1 MSKYKIHIPKH
12 LRAYRPK
19 LLRWLGKFLLKVTG
33 WKTTGHL
40 PKDQRVV
47 LIAGPHTS
55 NWDFVLAM
63 SLILSLDVNIHWVGK
78 HSIFKKGFRRLLRK
92 MGGIPVNR
100 TNPEA
105 LKQEIYNITEKY
117 KGFVIAIAPEGTRK
131 KVARLKT
138 GFLRIANETNSRIM
152 MAGIDFSNKTV
163 ELGDFFSPSG
173 DVEKDLKFIKEYFL
187 TFLENVPNYRSHSS
201 N

>member
-1 MSKYKIHIPKH
+1 MKIHKTYIPEH

-19 LLRWLGKFLLKVTG
+19 PIRWLGKLLMKTTG
-33 WKTTGHL
+33 WKTIGNFPT
-40 PKDQRVV
+40 DQRVV
-47 LIAGPHTS
+47 MVAGPHTS

-105 LKQEIYNITEKY
+105 LKNEIHNITEKF
-117 KGFVIAIAPEGTRK
+117 KGFIIAISPEGTRK
-131 KVARLKT
+131 KVDRLKS
-138 GFLRIANETNSRIM
+138 GFLRIANETNSKIM
-152 MAGIDFSNKTV
+152 MVGVDFSKKTI
-163 ELGDFFSPSG
+163 ELGDFYSPSG
-173 DVEKDLKFIKEYFL
+173 DVEKDLKFIKDYFANFTGKHPKL
-187 TFLENVPNYRSHSS
+187 K
-201 N
+201 

>member
-1 MSKYKIHIPKH
+1 MSKYKIFIPEH
-12 LRAYRPK
+12 LRAYRPSI
-19 LLRWLGKFLLKVTG
+19 LRLLGKFFMKVTG
-33 WKTTGHL
+33 WITTGHL

-63 SLILSLDVNIHWVGK
+63 SLILSLDVHIHWVGK

-100 TNPEA
+100 ANPED
-105 LKQEIYNITEKY
+105 LKNEIQNVTDKY
-117 KGFVIAIAPEGTRK
+117 KGFIIAIAPEGTRQ
-131 KVARLKT
+131 KVEKLKS
-138 GFLRIANETNSRIM
+138 GFLRIANETNSKIM
-152 MAGIDFSNKTV
+152 MAGIDFSNKTI

-173 DVEKDLKFIKEYFL
+173 NVEQDLKIIKKYF
-187 TFLENVPNYRSHSS
+187 S
-201 N
+201 NFGAKRPELS